1 VKFVFRTAKAV
12 IGMIHVPA
20 LPGAPRSS
28 MNFEQIRRFVLA
40 DAAAL
45 AEGGV
50 DGFMIENF
58 GDVPFYPSGVPP
70 HTVAFLSTLAFE
82 IKTRLLL
89 PLGINVLRNDGIAAI
104 AIAAA
109 VGAEFV
115 RVNVYTGARLADQG
129 ILHGQAHEIARYRRA
144 LGAMAQIWADVAVKH
159 SAPLGDRFL
168 GDEVEDS
175 VERGLAD
182 ALIVS
187 GTSTGKPT
195 ALEDVHT
202 VKRHAGHAAV
212 YIGSGL
218 DDSNVEPLL
227 EAADGAIVGT
237 AFKLGGKVSA
247 PVDRARVQALVST
260 IRRRFTSESPASP

>member
-1 VKFVFRTAKAV
+1 VFRAGKAV

-20 LPGAPRSS
+20 LPGAPRCS
-28 MNFEQIRRFVLA
+28 MNFEGIRRFVLA
-40 DAAAL
+40 DSAAL

-50 DGFMIENF
+50 DGLMIENF
-58 GDVPFYPSGVPP
+58 GDVPFYASRVPA

-82 IKTRLLL
+82 VKTRFLL
-89 PLGINVLRNDGIAAI
+89 PLGINVLRNDGMAAM

-129 ILHGQAHEIARYRRA
+129 ILHGEAHEIARYRRA
-144 LGAMAQIWADVAVKH
+144 LGARAQIWADVAVKH

-168 GDEVEDS
+168 GDEVEDT

-182 ALIVS
+182 AVIVS

-195 ALEDVHT
+195 PLEDVRT
-202 VKRHAGHAAV
+202 VKRHAGQAAV
-212 YIGSGL
+212 YVGSGV
-218 DDSNVEPLL
+218 DNSTVETLL
-227 EAADGAIVGT
+227 EVADGAIVGT
-237 AFKLGGKVSA
+237 AFKLDGKVWA
-247 PVDRARVQALVST
+247 PVDRARVHALVST
-260 IRRRFTSESPASP
+260 VRRRFAGETQATQ